1 MSGDLILSSCLPEH
15 WANTW
20 CAVKRGGRT
29 ELSKLKGLIL
39 FGMALL
45 LSVLLYWGKSGVVS
59 AGDRMLR
66 SEDNSVKSLLLLCVG
81 SRESSLGQAF
91 FFTSWTILL
100 ALGTFIFSN

>member
-1 MSGDLILSSCLPEH
+1 
-15 WANTW
+15 
-20 CAVKRGGRT
+20 
-29 ELSKLKGLIL
+29 
-39 FGMALL
+39 MALL

-91 FFTSWTILL
+91 FFYQLDHLTGFGDLYLL
-100 ALGTFIFSN
+100 